1 MWESP
6 RDGSSSD
13 DDGGSTAPAAH
24 DMTAPMITDPF
35 ALFDSWFTEA
45 RASEPNDANAMAL
58 ATTTADGHPSLRMV
72 LLKGHGPDG
81 FVFYTNL
88 DSRKGGELAANP
100 HVALLFHWKSLRRQ
114 IRIEGPVT
122 PVDDATADAY
132 FATRSRDSQLGAW
145 ASDQSRPLDARETFE
160 ARFAEVEAR
169 FAGQDVPRPP
179 RWSGW
184 RVTPAAIEFWQDRAH
199 RLHERTR
206 FVRDGDGWTSGLLYP

>member
-1 MWESP
+1 
-6 RDGSSSD
+6 
-13 DDGGSTAPAAH
+13 
-24 DMTAPMITDPF
+24 MTARMSDDPF

-58 ATTTADGHPSLRMV
+58 ATTTPDGRPSLRMV

-114 IRIEGPVT
+114 IRIEGAVT
-122 PVDDATADAY
+122 PVDDSVADAY

-145 ASDQSRPLDARETFE
+145 ASDQSRPLDCRETFE
-160 ARFAEVEAR
+160 ARFEEMQAR
-169 FAGQDVPRPP
+169 FEGQDVPRPP

-184 RVTPAAIEFWQDRAH
+184 RVNPSAIEFWQDRAH
-199 RLHERTR
+199 RLHERTAFTR
-206 FVRDGDGWTSGLLYP
+206 TGAGWTKGLLYP